1 MAWSDVSEAKLV
13 WAPIGTTV
21 TKSGE
26 ERPRFSR
33 LGVKVEMAD
42 GCWWFYSFKHG
53 SYTQHFP
60 RTKKFWSAGFSDSE
74 YLPEKKNRFGS
85 WAAVEREFKDR
96 PAFLANLQNAING
109 VLEEQEC

>member
-1 MAWSDVSEAKLV
+1 MAWFDVSEATMV

-21 TKSGE
+21 NKSGE

-33 LGVKVEMAD
+33 LGVKVKMDD

-60 RTKKFWSAGFSDSE
+60 RVKKFWTAGLDESTH
-74 YLPEKKNRFGS
+74 LPEKTNRYASWSAVEKEFKNR
-85 WAAVEREFKDR
+85 
-96 PAFLANLQNAING
+96 PHFLESLQNAING
-109 VLEEQEC
+109 VLEQVP